1 MNRILSIEELHGLAG
16 VNNEK
21 AAESPQNSLGGY
33 FPLIHEFDPNA
44 NQPPIIRAPGEGRL
58 LSDFAR
64 ELGELLH
71 KQNFFAHDGKCCRIQ
86 ADPKMSTHRI
96 KEIDPHQFRSVI
108 EKFCWIVTI
117 KILEQEGRKD
127 SFQTK
132 RSISVDVARAT
143 LASDDFLSS
152 LRSLESL
159 NTVRLP
165 VCRKTGAIELLPKGY
180 DSESQ
185 IFTISS
191 EQYFETDCSLET
203 GRKYLRDLLSEFC
216 FKPDD
221 CERSIS
227 VVLACM
233 LSLFCRHILDANI
246 MRPAFIFTANAP
258 GSGKTLAAKLGII
271 PVLGYCPIG
280 SAPKDETERQKLI
293 FATAL
298 SNSPVLFLDNV
309 GGYLKSPSL
318 EALITSRTVKDR
330 VLGESKIKEAANNLS
345 VIITGNDLS
354 ISPDLHRRS
363 LLVELF
369 LEQARSEDRAIK
381 NPLDDAKI
389 AEVRPKIL
397 SALWALVRCW
407 EENGRPKPK
416 TTHQAF
422 LAWSEIIGGMVENAG
437 FTSPCVMPV
446 LKNSGDPDFRDMQK
460 LVETINVGR
469 EFRFSELAEFAAD
482 YGLFENLIPTDDDK
496 EAAAKRSKLSKLWA
510 KYDRRIFQG
519 GQRFLIRGATQK
531 SRRYLVES
539 DDGGRPQNEPG

>member
-1 MNRILSIEELHGLAG
+1 VNIFKFNNSVPNPDELANKSSTGGDASPAWDPLA
-16 VNNEK
+16 
-21 AAESPQNSLGGY
+21 GY
-33 FPLIHEFDPNA
+33 FPLIHKVDPNEK
-44 NQPPIIRAPGEGRL
+44 QLVQAPGDGRP
-58 LSDFAR
+58 LSVFAR
-64 ELGELLH
+64 ELGKLLH
-71 KQNFFAHDGKCCRIQ
+71 EENFFAHEGKCCRIQ
-86 ADPKMSTHRI
+86 ADPRMSTHRI

-117 KILEQEGRKD
+117 KILEQGGRKD

-143 LASDDFLSS
+143 LASDDLLSS

-165 VCRKTGAIELLPKGY
+165 VCRKTGTIELLPKGY

-191 EQYFETDCSLET
+191 EEYFETGWKLET
-203 GRKYLRDLLSEFC
+203 ARKYLRELLSEFC

-246 MRPAFIFTANAP
+246 IRPAFIFTANAP

-271 PVLGYCPIG
+271 PVLGYCPVG

-298 SNSPVLFLDNV
+298 SNSPILFLDNV
-309 GGYLKSPSL
+309 SGYLKSPSL
-318 EALITSRTVKDR
+318 EALVTSRSVKDR
-330 VLGESKIKEAANNLS
+330 VLGESRIREVANNLT

-354 ISPDLHRRS
+354 ISADLQRRS

-397 SALWALVRCW
+397 SALWALVQSW
-407 EENGRPKPK
+407 EESGRPKPK

-437 FTSPCVMPV
+437 FSSPCSTPV
-446 LKNSGDPDFRDMQK
+446 LKNSGDPDFRDMLK
-460 LVETINVGR
+460 LVETINPGR
-469 EFRFSELAEFAAD
+469 EFRFSELVDFAAD
-482 YGLFENLIPTDDDK
+482 YNLFENLIPAEED
-496 EAAAKRSKLSKLWA
+496 ERAIAAAKRKKLSQLW
-510 KYDRRIFQG
+510 KGYNERVFPQ
-519 GQRFLIRGATQK
+519 GQRFRIVGETQK
-531 SRRYLVES
+531 TRRYLIE
-539 DDGGRPQNEPG
+539 